1 MSSIAVIDYGM
12 GNLRSVTKALEHV
25 AAGVRVV
32 LTHDAEEI
40 RQATHVVFPGQGA
53 ARECMAE
60 IRRLGLDSVV
70 SEVARSKPFLG
81 ICMGLQVLMDHSD
94 ENDGTDCLGLIPGQV
109 RRFAPPAEA
118 DSGAR
123 LKVPQMGWNQVHQTR
138 AHPLWQD
145 IAQDSRFYFVHS
157 YYVVPKSEDTVAGRT
172 SYGIDYAT
180 VLASGSLFAVQFHPE
195 KSQRAGLTL
204 LANFV
209 RWDGKL

>member
-25 AAGVRVV
+25 AGGVRVV

-60 IRRLGLDSVV
+60 IRRLGLDAVV
-70 SEVARSKPFLG
+70 SEVARNKPFLG

-94 ENDGTDCLGLIPGQV
+94 ENDGTDCLGLISGQV
-109 RRFAPPAEA
+109 RRFAPPSE
-118 DSGAR
+118 SGSVTR

-138 AHPLWQD
+138 AHPLWQG

-157 YYVVPKSEDTVAGRT
+157 YYVAPESDVAVAGRT
-172 SYGIDYAT
+172 RYGIDYAA

-209 RWDGKL
+209 RWDGKP

>member
-32 LTHDAEEI
+32 LTHDPEEI

-60 IRRLGLDSVV
+60 IRRLGLDTVV
-70 SEVARSKPFLG
+70 SEVARNKPFLG

-109 RRFAPPAEA
+109 RRFAPPSDTDNGE
-118 DSGAR
+118 R

-145 IAQDSRFYFVHS
+145 IAQDSRFYCVHS
-157 YYVVPKSEDTVAGRT
+157 YYVDPETDDVVAGRT
-172 SYGIDYAT
+172 RYGIDYAA
-180 VLASGSLFAVQFHPE
+180 VLARGSLFAVQFHPE

-209 RWDGKL
+209 RWDGKP

>member
-1 MSSIAVIDYGM
+1 MSSIAVIDYSM

-25 AAGVRVV
+25 AAGARVV
-32 LTHDAEEI
+32 LTHDAEAI

-60 IRRLGLDSVV
+60 IRRLGLDTVV
-70 SEVARSKPFLG
+70 REVARSKPFLG

-109 RRFAPPAEA
+109 RRFAPPVEA
-118 DSGAR
+118 GSGAR

-138 AHPLWQD
+138 VHPLWQG

-157 YYVVPKSEDTVAGRT
+157 YYVAPIAADSVVGRT
-172 SYGIDYAT
+172 RYGIDYAS
-180 VLASGSLFAVQFHPE
+180 VLAGGSLFAVQFHPE

-209 RWDGKL
+209 RWDGKF

>member
-25 AAGVRVV
+25 ADGARVV

-70 SEVARSKPFLG
+70 SEVASSKPFLG

-94 ENDGTDCLGLIPGQV
+94 ENDGTDCLGLIHGQV
-109 RRFAPPAEA
+109 RRFAPPSAT
-118 DSGAR
+118 DSDTR

-138 AHPLWQD
+138 DHPLWRD

-157 YYVVPKSEDTVAGRT
+157 YYVAPVADDTVAGRT
-172 SYGIDYAT
+172 RYGIDYAA
-180 VLASGSLFAVQFHPE
+180 VLATGSLFAVQFHPE

-209 RWDGKL
+209 RWDGKP

>member
-60 IRRLGLDSVV
+60 IRRLGLDTVV

-109 RRFAPPAEA
+109 RRFAPPAET
-118 DSGAR
+118 DGGAR

-172 SYGIDYAT
+172 SYGIDYAA

-209 RWDGKL
+209 RWDGKR

>member
-25 AAGVRVV
+25 AADARVV
-32 LTHDAEEI
+32 LTHDADEI
-40 RQATHVVFPGQGA
+40 RHASHVVFPGQGA

-60 IRRLGLDSVV
+60 IRRLGLDRVV

-94 ENDGTDCLGLIPGQV
+94 ENDGIDCLGLIPGQV
-109 RRFAPPAEA
+109 RRFAPPTGVGDE
-118 DSGAR
+118 R
-123 LKVPQMGWNQVHQTR
+123 LKVPQMGWNQVRQTR
-138 AHPLWQD
+138 AHPLWQG

-157 YYVVPKSEDTVAGRT
+157 YFVVSDADNAVAGRT
-172 SYGIDYAT
+172 HYGIDYAA

-204 LANFV
+204 LTNFV
-209 RWDGKL
+209 RWNGKP